1 MIKEHKTFTP
11 KLVSKEKDKDMPE
24 ALFKDI
30 ESYAKEAFDNKFT
43 DEKVKFLIL
52 LQEIADY
59 VKKKL
64 EERNERDVCWHV
76 VVGRHFGGYVTYRE
90 KMYAYFYIGQ
100 MGFLIFAT
108 VNFYF

>member
-43 DEKVKFLIL
+43 DEKVGYLI
-52 LQEIADY
+52 
-59 VKKKL
+59 
-64 EERNERDVCWHV
+64 
-76 VVGRHFGGYVTYRE
+76 
-90 KMYAYFYIGQ
+90 
-100 MGFLIFAT
+100 
-108 VNFYF
+108 